1 MGVASHNLTQHGTQA
16 CGEGEWAWHATG
28 VGEGG
33 GQGGTPVK
41 KGGFSCFPNDRI
53 QWTVFSLRPQR
64 SESS

>member
-33 GQGGTPVK
+33 GQGGTPVI
-41 KGGFSCFPNDRI
+41 KGGIFVLSK
-53 QWTVFSLRPQR
+53 
-64 SESS
+64 